1 MVRVG
6 RALCRLGAFMD
17 LSPLDVRYQ
26 EFPRAFRGYH
36 RGAVREY
43 LARVAE
49 AMEALIRENE
59 VLKERLRALE
69 EENARLKEAEGELKR
84 AVVAAERIARE
95 LKAQAEREAEL
106 LRKEAQ
112 AAKERLLQEAAQEL
126 KRLRA
131 EIERARQEKALFL
144 GQVRALFEG
153 YLEAL
158 KRLEKTP

>member
-1 MVRVG
+1 
-6 RALCRLGAFMD
+6 MD

-59 VLKERLRALE
+59 ALKERLRALE

-95 LKAQAEREAEL
+95 
-106 LRKEAQ
+106 
-112 AAKERLLQEAAQEL
+112 
-126 KRLRA
+126 
-131 EIERARQEKALFL
+131 I
-144 GQVRALFEG
+144 
-153 YLEAL
+153 
-158 KRLEKTP
+158 

>member
-1 MVRVG
+1 MVVG
-6 RALCRLGAFMD
+6 VAG
-17 LSPLDVRYQ
+17 YYG
-26 EFPRAFRGYH
+26 FRNAGD
-36 RGAVREY
+36 
-43 LARVAE
+43 E
-49 AMEALIRENE
+49 AILEA
-59 VLKERLRALE
+59 
-69 EENARLKEAEGELKR
+69 
-84 AVVAAERIARE
+84 IARE

>member
-1 MVRVG
+1 
-6 RALCRLGAFMD
+6 MD

-84 AVVAAERIARE
+84 
-95 LKAQAEREAEL
+95 
-106 LRKEAQ
+106 
-112 AAKERLLQEAAQEL
+112 
-126 KRLRA
+126 LRA

>member
-1 MVRVG
+1 MKKFILTLLFLATVTAHAEVTW
-6 RALCRLGAFMD
+6 LTD
-17 LSPLDVRYQ
+17 LD
-26 EFPRAFRGYH
+26 
-36 RGAVREY
+36 
-43 LARVAE
+43 
-49 AMEALIRENE
+49 
-59 VLKERLRALE
+59 
-69 EENARLKEAEGELKR
+69 
-84 AVVAAERIARE
+84 AA
-95 LKAQAEREAEL
+95 K
-106 LRKEAQ
+106 AQ

>member
-1 MVRVG
+1 
-6 RALCRLGAFMD
+6 MD

-59 VLKERLRALE
+59 ALE

-106 LRKEAQ
+106 LRQEAQ
-112 AAKERLLQEAAQEL
+112 AAKERLLQEAAEEL

>member
-1 MVRVG
+1 
-6 RALCRLGAFMD
+6 MD

-36 RGAVREY
+36 RG
-43 LARVAE
+43 RVAE

-59 VLKERLRALE
+59 ALKERLRALE

-106 LRKEAQ
+106 LRQEAQ
-112 AAKERLLQEAAQEL
+112 AAKERLLQEAAEEL